1 MFSNRIKLY
10 KIVIKEYYVF
20 NLEILL
26 KKERFRN
33 KMRYNKKAFLRIKEI
48 TTILIIFVMCGCY
61 GFLVEES
68 FNIITFIQTMSL
80 ITFCF
85 YTVSIFILILNNRKY
100 INNIY
105 KYLSIGFSGV
115 GFLAASNILI
125 LKDNF
130 EITSVYGKLSRL
142 FYVISIFEILVFI
155 LSFLNIDKKRNI
167 KNLFINVMISTLI
180 ATYLVYKSKLHFFE
194 KLQLQGF
201 NETKFIVEMVIIL
214 LYIVLI
220 FIIRKNK
227 EKISNKIFLN
237 LIEYSVSRII
247 LSIFV
252 VFTFEQYNII
262 NALITYLIRFIGN
275 YYVFKII
282 GLEVIIKPNEVLYN
296 DLMIKSNMLEEKLSE
311 LKRKNEEDEIKKELL
326 ANISHEF
333 KTPVNVIYSAIQMQ
347 DMKRE
352 CNDINEILKFNSIIK
367 QNCYRLIRLIDNFI
381 DSSKL
386 TEQNYKLSLKCLN
399 IVSVVENT
407 TMSILS
413 FAEMKG
419 IEVIFDTEE
428 EEFFVLADKDLI
440 ERSILNIL
448 SNSIKYNKENGMIN
462 VFVGSRE
469 EMVIVEVQDSGIG
482 IPNEKQKYIFNRY
495 ARIKESKSGYK
506 EGSGLGLNIVQEIV
520 KKFNGEIKLESEEGV
535 GTKITLIIPKAEFDE
550 EMYEDYYNDFNFKND
565 IMQKVDLE
573 MSDICI

>member
-550 EMYEDYYNDFNFKND
+550 EMYEDYYDDFNFKND

>member
-1 MFSNRIKLY
+1 MFSNRMKLY

-550 EMYEDYYNDFNFKND
+550 EMYEDYYDDFNFKND